1 MTFSREAAHSEM
13 GSERVESAVERTE
26 DPLTIPHRDEAE
38 KKKTFLDPGMQ
49 MYSFVSLDPSIRPH
63 T

>member
-13 GSERVESAVERTE
+13 GSERVESAVERPE

-38 KKKTFLDPGMQ
+38 
-49 MYSFVSLDPSIRPH
+49 
-63 T
+63 